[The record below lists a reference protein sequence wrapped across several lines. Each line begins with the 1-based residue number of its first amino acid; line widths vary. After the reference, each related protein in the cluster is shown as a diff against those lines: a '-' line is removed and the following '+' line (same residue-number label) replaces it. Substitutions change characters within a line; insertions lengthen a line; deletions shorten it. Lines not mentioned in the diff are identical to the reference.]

1 MMEALVDEV
10 GTVKVK
16 TPKNAGM
23 YPRLWGRMMMDL
35 RVNGMGF
42 VDPTRVGESYD
53 SDGPADVS
61 LKAG

>member
-1 MMEALVDEV
+1 MEALVDEV
-10 GTVKVK
+10 GGKDTVNVK

-53 SDGPADVS
+53 GWTC
-61 LKAG
+61 GR